1 MSVQNITRRAGP
13 YVGTGLVTAFTF
25 AFKVFR
31 SEDVKVLR
39 SASSDASAQDEA
51 LKFGTDYT
59 VKLNANQDEKAGG
72 TVTLASPLA
81 EGLRLSI
88 LSAITPDQQMVLTNH
103 DGFLPATLNNSAD
116 KAIALIQEL
125 KEEVGRS
132 LRVPASSDK
141 TPEDM
146 TEELMSAQEDAR
158 RFADAAQQSADSA
171 KKSEEKTAKYAEAA
185 TVIVPFKDEIKT
197 VADNI
202 EPVKTIGQDIE
213 SVKLVAA
220 IKDET
225 VAVAGAL
232 DDIGTAAAS
241 ENLQAYKTVA
251 SIKDQV
257 VVDAQI
263 ASEIVAVA
271 GMKDHVVTVST
282 NIGDVKDVS
291 NNMDKIGAVAGDLQ
305 GGKCVPVKFSAG
317 RLTDEPAQDCT
328 AEGGNIKTVA
338 DHVVAVDKV
347 AGAVDDGTLEKA
359 AGALDSTLENVR
371 RAEAAQSAA
380 ESANTSA
387 QSAKTSAAGS
397 ATAAGS
403 SATLAKKWATQM
415 GSPVEGDLYS
425 SKHYAEIASGAAGS
439 SSEVLAEVKKA
450 GQDAVAVITQE
461 GGTQVAAVTA
471 EGQKQVK
478 AVGDLGSSW
487 ETKVNSAGS
496 TQVKA
501 VEASGATQTQAVNSA
516 GTSWHAKVEQAGTR
530 QTNAVNQAGATQV
543 KAVETAGATQTAN
556 AKAQADAAAKSAT
569 AAASAQKTAETAKSG
584 ADTAKTGAESAKAAA
599 VTAQGKAETAA
610 TTATQKATE
619 ATTKASEAAKSAQA
633 AAQSAK
639 VAAFAV
645 RLTSTNMSASGTAAV
660 STLTPST
667 NVKVGDT
674 VIDPDGEVFS
684 ITSISGSTFTVGSKL
699 TSIKGPQGD
708 QGDVGPKGE
717 TGAPLAIKGSFPSL
731 EELQEQHP
739 VGQLG
744 DAYMVGTHLYSWNGS
759 RWQDV
764 GDIKGPKGDPG
775 TPGTPGAPGADGK
788 DGAAGA
794 SASITGATATVDAN
808 VGTPSVLVTS
818 GGTALART
826 FAFEFK
832 NLKGQKGDKGDP
844 GANGADGA
852 NATITSATA
861 SVDGTTG
868 APKVTVT
875 VGGTAQARTFAF
887 AFTGLKGATGSAGT
901 TTWAG
906 ITDKPTFFTSKGIS
920 MGRLP

>member
-13 YVGTGLVTAFTF
+13 YVGTGLVSAYTF

-31 SEDVKVLR
+31 PEDVKVVR
-39 SASSDASAQDEA
+39 SESADASAQDEA

-72 TVTLASPLA
+72 TVTLVSPLA

-103 DGFLPATLNNSAD
+103 DGFLPTTLNESAD

-132 LRVPASSDK
+132 LRVPASADK
-141 TPEDM
+141 TPEDL
-146 TEELMSAQEDAR
+146 TEELLSAQADAR
-158 RFADAAQQSADSA
+158 QFADAAQKSAEEA
-171 KKSEEKTAKYAEAA
+171 KKSELKTAEYAEAA
-185 TVIVPFKDEIKT
+185 TAIVPFKDEIKT

-202 EPVKTIGQDIE
+202 EPVKTVGLNIE
-213 SVKLVAA
+213 PVKSVAS

-225 VAVAGAL
+225 VVVAGAVA
-232 DDIGTAAAS
+232 DIETAAAP
-241 ENLQAYKTVA
+241 ENLEAYKTVA

-257 VVDAQI
+257 VTDAEI
-263 ASEIVAVA
+263 ATEIVTVA
-271 GMKDHVVTVST
+271 NMKDHVVAVST
-282 NIGDVKDVS
+282 NIDDVKDVS
-291 NNMDKIGAVAGDLQ
+291 ANMDKIGAVAGDLT
-305 GGKCVPVKFSAG
+305 GGKCTPAKFSAG

-338 DHVVAVDKV
+338 DHIVAVDKV

-359 AGALDSTLENVR
+359 ANSAEASAENAR
-371 RAEAAQSAA
+371 RAEAAQAGA
-380 ESANTSA
+380 ESANASA

-397 ATAAGS
+397 ATSAGS

-415 GSPVEGDLYS
+415 GTPVEGDLYS
-425 SKHYAEIASGAAGS
+425 SKHYAEIAFGAAGS
-439 SSEVLAEVKKA
+439 SSETLEAVKLA
-450 GQDAVAVITQE
+450 GQTALASITQE

-478 AVGDLGSSW
+478 AV
-487 ETKVNSAGS
+487 ETAGS
-496 TQVKA
+496 TQV
-501 VEASGATQTQAVNSA
+501 GAVNA
-516 GTSWHAKVEQAGTR
+516 
-530 QTNAVNQAGATQV
+530 AGAAQV

-569 AAASAQKTAETAKSG
+569 TALSAQKAAETAKAGADTAKSG
-584 ADTAKTGAESAKAAA
+584 AESAKTAA

-610 TTATQKATE
+610 NTATTKATE

-633 AAQSAK
+633 AAESAK
-639 VAAFAV
+639 TAAYAM
-645 RLTSTNMSASGTAAV
+645 RLTSVNMSASGTAAI
-660 STLTPST
+660 SSLTPKT
-667 NVKVGDT
+667 NIKVGDT

-684 ITSISGSTFTVGSKL
+684 ITAIAGSTFTVGAKL
-699 TSIKGPQGD
+699 ASIKGAKGD

-717 TGAPLAIKGSFPSL
+717 TGAPLSIKGSFPTL
-731 EELQEQHP
+731 DELQEQHP
-739 VGQLG
+739 AGQLG

-759 RWQDV
+759 AWQDV

-826 FAFEFK
+826 FAFAFK
-832 NLKGQKGDKGDP
+832 NLKGQKGDP

-852 NATITSATA
+852 NAVIAGATA
-861 SVDGTTG
+861 SVDATTG
-868 APKVTVT
+868 TPKVTVT

-887 AFTGLKGATGSAGT
+887 AFTGLKGATGPAGT

-906 ITDKPTFFTSKGIS
+906 ITDKPSYFKASGIS

>member
-13 YVGTGLVTAFTF
+13 YVGTGLVSAYTF

-31 SEDVKVLR
+31 PEDVKVVR
-39 SASSDASAQDEA
+39 SESADASAQDEA
-51 LKFGTDYT
+51 LKFGADYT

-72 TVTLASPLA
+72 TVTLVSPLA

-103 DGFLPATLNNSAD
+103 DGFLPTTLNESAD

-132 LRVPASSDK
+132 LRVPASADK
-141 TPEDM
+141 TPEDL
-146 TEELMSAQEDAR
+146 TEELLSAQADAR
-158 RFADAAQQSADSA
+158 QFADAAQKSAEEA
-171 KKSEEKTAKYAEAA
+171 KKSEEQTKVYAEAA

-202 EPVKTIGQDIE
+202 ETVKTVGQNVE
-213 SVKLVAA
+213 SVKSVAA

-232 DDIGTAAAS
+232 DDIGTAAAP
-241 ENLQAYKTVA
+241 ENLAAYKTVA
-251 SIKDQV
+251 TIKDQV
-257 VVDAQI
+257 VTDAEI
-263 ASEIVAVA
+263 STEIVTVA
-271 GMKDHVVTVST
+271 NMKDHVVTVST
-282 NIGDVKDVS
+282 NIVDVTDVS
-291 NNMDKIGAVAGDLQ
+291 NNLDKIGAVAGDLT
-305 GGKCVPVKFSAG
+305 GGKCTPAKFSAG

-338 DHVVAVDKV
+338 DHIVAVDKV

-359 AGALDSTLENVR
+359 ANSVGASAENAR
-371 RAEAAQSAA
+371 RAEAAQAGA
-380 ESANTSA
+380 ESANASA

-397 ATAAGS
+397 ATSAGS

-415 GSPVEGDLYS
+415 GTPVEGDLYS
-425 SKHYAEIASGAAGS
+425 SKHYAEIAFGAAGS
-439 SSEVLAEVKKA
+439 SSETLEAVKLA
-450 GQDAVAVITQE
+450 GQTALASITQE
-461 GGTQVAAVTA
+461 GGTQIAAVTA

-478 AVGDLGSSW
+478 AV
-487 ETKVNSAGS
+487 ETAGS
-496 TQVKA
+496 TQV
-501 VEASGATQTQAVNSA
+501 GAVNA
-516 GTSWHAKVEQAGTR
+516 
-530 QTNAVNQAGATQV
+530 AGAAQV

-556 AKAQADAAAKSAT
+556 AKAQADAAAKAAT
-569 AAASAQKTAETAKSG
+569 TALSAQKAAETAKAGADTAKSG
-584 ADTAKTGAESAKAAA
+584 AESAKTAA
-599 VTAQGKAETAA
+599 VTAANTA
-610 TTATQKATE
+610 TTKATE

-633 AAQSAK
+633 AAESAK
-639 VAAFAV
+639 TAAYAM
-645 RLTSTNMSASGTAAV
+645 RLTSVNMSASGTAAIT
-660 STLTPST
+660 SLTPQA
-667 NVKVGDT
+667 NIKVGDT

-684 ITSISGSTFTVGSKL
+684 ITAIAGSTFTVGAKL
-699 TSIKGPQGD
+699 ASIKGAKGD

-717 TGAPLAIKGSFPSL
+717 TGAPLSIKGSFPTL
-731 EELQEQHP
+731 DELQEQHP
-739 VGQLG
+739 AGQLG

-759 RWQDV
+759 AWQDV

-832 NLKGQKGDKGDP
+832 NLKGQKGDTGDP

-852 NATITSATA
+852 NATITGATA
-861 SVDGTTG
+861 TVDATTG
-868 APKVTVT
+868 TPKVTVT

-887 AFTGLKGATGSAGT
+887 AFTGLKGATGPAGT

-906 ITDKPTFFTSKGIS
+906 ITDKPAYFTGKGIS

>member
-1 MSVQNITRRAGP
+1 M
-13 YVGTGLVTAFTF
+13 GTGLVSAYTF

-31 SEDVKVLR
+31 PEDVKVVR
-39 SASSDASAQDEA
+39 SESADASAQDEA

-72 TVTLASPLA
+72 TVTLVSPLA

-103 DGFLPATLNNSAD
+103 DGFLPTTLNDSAD

-132 LRVPASSDK
+132 LRVPASADK
-141 TPEDM
+141 TPEDL
-146 TEELMSAQEDAR
+146 TEELLSAQADAR
-158 RFADAAQQSADSA
+158 KFADAAQQSAEEA
-171 KKSEEKTAKYAEAA
+171 KKSEEQTKVYAEAA

-202 EPVKTIGQDIE
+202 ETVKTVGQNVE
-213 SVKLVAA
+213 SVKSVAA

-232 DDIGTAAAS
+232 DDIGTAAVP
-241 ENLQAYKTVA
+241 ENLAAYKTVA
-251 SIKDQV
+251 TIKDQV
-257 VVDAQI
+257 VTDAEI
-263 ASEIVAVA
+263 ANEIVAVA

-282 NIGDVKDVS
+282 NIDDVKDVS
-291 NNMDKIGAVAGDLQ
+291 ANMDKIGAVAGDLQ

-338 DHVVAVDKV
+338 DHIVAVDKV

-359 AGALDSTLENVR
+359 ANSAEASAENAR
-371 RAEAAQSAA
+371 RAEAAQAGA
-380 ESANTSA
+380 ESANASA

-397 ATAAGS
+397 ATSAGS

-415 GSPVEGDLYS
+415 GTPVEGDLYS

-439 SSEVLAEVKKA
+439 SSETLEAVKLA
-450 GQDAVAVITQE
+450 GQTALASITQE
-461 GGTQVAAVTA
+461 GGTQGAAVTA
-471 EGQKQVK
+471 EGQKQVR
-478 AVGDLGSSW
+478 AV
-487 ETKVNSAGS
+487 ETAGS
-496 TQVKA
+496 TQV
-501 VEASGATQTQAVNSA
+501 GAVNA
-516 GTSWHAKVEQAGTR
+516 
-530 QTNAVNQAGATQV
+530 AGAAQV

-569 AAASAQKTAETAKSG
+569 AASSAQKAAETAKAGADTAKSG
-584 ADTAKTGAESAKAAA
+584 AESAKTAA

-610 TTATQKATE
+610 NTATNKATE
-619 ATTKASEAAKSAQA
+619 AGTKASEAAKSAQA
-633 AAQSAK
+633 AAESAK
-639 VAAFAV
+639 TAAYAM
-645 RLTSTNMSASGTAAV
+645 RLTSVNMSASGTAAI
-660 STLTPST
+660 SSLTPQT
-667 NVKVGDT
+667 NIKVGDT
-674 VIDPDGEVFS
+674 VVDPDGEVFS
-684 ITSISGSTFTVGSKL
+684 ITAIAGSTFTVGAKL
-699 TSIKGPQGD
+699 ASIKGAKGD

-717 TGAPLAIKGSFPSL
+717 TGAPLSIKGSFPTL
-731 EELQEQHP
+731 DELQEQHP
-739 VGQLG
+739 AGQLG

-759 RWQDV
+759 AWQDV

-826 FAFEFK
+826 FAFAFK
-832 NLKGQKGDKGDP
+832 NLKGQKGDP
-844 GANGADGA
+844 GANGADGT
-852 NATITSATA
+852 NATIAGATA
-861 SVDGTTG
+861 SVDATTG
-868 APKVTVT
+868 TPKVTVT

-887 AFTGLKGATGSAGT
+887 AFTGLKGATGPAGT

-906 ITDKPTFFTSKGIS
+906 ITDKPSYFKASGIS

>member
-13 YVGTGLVTAFTF
+13 YVGTGLVSAYTF

-31 SEDVKVLR
+31 PEDVKVVR
-39 SASSDASAQDEA
+39 SESADASAQDEA

-72 TVTLASPLA
+72 TVTLVSPLA

-103 DGFLPATLNNSAD
+103 DGFLPTTLNESAD

-132 LRVPASSDK
+132 LRVPASADK
-141 TPEDM
+141 TPEDL
-146 TEELMSAQEDAR
+146 TEELLSAQADAR
-158 RFADAAQQSADSA
+158 KFADAAQQSAEEA
-171 KKSEEKTAKYAEAA
+171 KKSEEQTKVYAEAA
-185 TVIVPFKDEIKT
+185 TAIVPFKDEIKT

-202 EPVKTIGQDIE
+202 EPVKTVGLNIE
-213 SVKLVAA
+213 PVKSVAA

-225 VAVAGAL
+225 VVVAGAVA
-232 DDIGTAAAS
+232 DIETAAAP
-241 ENLQAYKTVA
+241 ENLEAYKTVA

-257 VVDAQI
+257 VTDAEI
-263 ASEIVAVA
+263 ANEIVTVA

-282 NIGDVKDVS
+282 NIDNVKDVS
-291 NNMDKIGAVAGDLQ
+291 NNLDKIGAVAGDLT
-305 GGKCVPVKFSAG
+305 GGKCTPAKFSAG

-338 DHVVAVDKV
+338 DHIVAVDKV

-359 AGALDSTLENVR
+359 ANSVGASAENAR
-371 RAEAAQSAA
+371 RAEAAQAGA
-380 ESANTSA
+380 ESANASA

-397 ATAAGS
+397 ATSAGS

-415 GSPVEGDLYS
+415 GAPVEGDLYS

-439 SSEVLAEVKKA
+439 STEALEAVKKA
-450 GQDAVAVITQE
+450 GQDAVAAITQE

-478 AVGDLGSSW
+478 AV
-487 ETKVNSAGS
+487 ETAGS
-496 TQVKA
+496 TQVG
-501 VEASGATQTQAVNSA
+501 VVNA
-516 GTSWHAKVEQAGTR
+516 
-530 QTNAVNQAGATQV
+530 AGAAQV

-569 AAASAQKTAETAKSG
+569 TALSAQKAAETAKAGADTAKSG
-584 ADTAKTGAESAKAAA
+584 AESAKTAA

-610 TTATQKATE
+610 TTATNKATE
-619 ATTKASEAAKSAQA
+619 AGTKASEAAKSAQA
-633 AAQSAK
+633 AAESAK
-639 VAAFAV
+639 TAAYAM
-645 RLTSTNMSASGTAAV
+645 RLTSVNMSASGTAAIT
-660 STLTPST
+660 SLTPQT
-667 NVKVGDT
+667 NIKVGDT

-684 ITSISGSTFTVGSKL
+684 ITAIAGSTFTVGAKL
-699 TSIKGPQGD
+699 ASIKGTKGD

-717 TGAPLAIKGSFPSL
+717 TGAPLSIKGSFPTL
-731 EELQEQHP
+731 DELQEQHP
-739 VGQLG
+739 AGQLG

-759 RWQDV
+759 AWQDV

-826 FAFEFK
+826 FAFAFK
-832 NLKGQKGDKGDP
+832 NLKGQKGDP

-852 NATITSATA
+852 NATIAGATA
-861 SVDGTTG
+861 SVDATTG
-868 APKVTVT
+868 TPKVTVT

-887 AFTGLKGATGSAGT
+887 AFTGLKGATGPAGT

-906 ITDKPTFFTSKGIS
+906 LTGKPAYFTGKGIS

>member
-13 YVGTGLVTAFTF
+13 YVGTGLVSAYTF

-31 SEDVKVLR
+31 PEDVKVVR
-39 SASSDASAQDEA
+39 SESADASAQDEA

-72 TVTLASPLA
+72 TVTLVSPLA

-103 DGFLPATLNNSAD
+103 DGFLPTTLNESAD

-132 LRVPASSDK
+132 LRVPASADK
-141 TPEDM
+141 TPEDL
-146 TEELMSAQEDAR
+146 TEELLSAQADAR
-158 RFADAAQQSADSA
+158 QFADAAQKSAEEA
-171 KKSEEKTAKYAEAA
+171 KKSELKTAEYAEAA
-185 TVIVPFKDEIKT
+185 TAIVPFKDEIKT

-202 EPVKTIGQDIE
+202 EPVKTVGLNIE
-213 SVKLVAA
+213 PVKSVAS

-225 VAVAGAL
+225 VVVAGAVA
-232 DDIGTAAAS
+232 DIETAAAP
-241 ENLQAYKTVA
+241 ENLEAYKTVA

-257 VVDAQI
+257 VTDAEI
-263 ASEIVAVA
+263 ANEIVTVA

-282 NIGDVKDVS
+282 NIDNVKDVS
-291 NNMDKIGAVAGDLQ
+291 NNMDKIGAVAGDLT
-305 GGKCVPVKFSAG
+305 GGKCTPAKFSAG

-338 DHVVAVDKV
+338 DHIVAVDKV

-359 AGALDSTLENVR
+359 ANSAEASAENAR
-371 RAEAAQSAA
+371 RAEAAQAGA
-380 ESANTSA
+380 ESANASA

-397 ATAAGS
+397 ATSAGS

-415 GSPVEGDLYS
+415 GTPVEGDLYS

-439 SSEVLAEVKKA
+439 SSETLEAVKLA
-450 GQDAVAVITQE
+450 GQTALASITQE

-471 EGQKQVK
+471 EGQKQVR
-478 AVGDLGSSW
+478 AV
-487 ETKVNSAGS
+487 ETAGS
-496 TQVKA
+496 TQVGA
-501 VEASGATQTQAVNSA
+501 VSA
-516 GTSWHAKVEQAGTR
+516 
-530 QTNAVNQAGATQV
+530 AGAAQV
-543 KAVETAGATQTAN
+543 KAVETAGATQTVN

-569 AAASAQKTAETAKSG
+569 AASSAQKAAETAKAGADTAKSG
-584 ADTAKTGAESAKAAA
+584 AESAKTAA

-610 TTATQKATE
+610 TTATNKATE
-619 ATTKASEAAKSAQA
+619 AGTKASEAAKSAQA
-633 AAQSAK
+633 AAESAK
-639 VAAFAV
+639 TAAYAM
-645 RLTSTNMSASGTAAV
+645 RLTSVNVSASGTAAIT
-660 STLTPST
+660 SLTPQT
-667 NVKVGDT
+667 NIKVGDT

-684 ITSISGSTFTVGSKL
+684 ITAIAGSTFTVGAKL
-699 TSIKGPQGD
+699 ASIKGAKGD

-717 TGAPLAIKGSFPSL
+717 TGAPLSIKGSFPTL
-731 EELQEQHP
+731 DELQEQHP
-739 VGQLG
+739 AGQLG

-759 RWQDV
+759 AWQDV

-826 FAFEFK
+826 FAFAFK
-832 NLKGQKGDKGDP
+832 NLKGQKGDP

-852 NATITSATA
+852 NAVIAGATA
-861 SVDGTTG
+861 SVDATTG
-868 APKVTVT
+868 TPKVTVT

-887 AFTGLKGATGSAGT
+887 AFTGLKGATGPAGT
-901 TTWAG
+901 TSWNG
-906 ITDKPTFFTSKGIS
+906 ITDKPSYFKASGIS

>member
-13 YVGTGLVTAFTF
+13 YVGTGLVSAYTF

-31 SEDVKVLR
+31 PEDVKVVR
-39 SASSDASAQDEA
+39 SESADASAQDEA

-72 TVTLASPLA
+72 TVTLVSPLA

-103 DGFLPATLNNSAD
+103 DGFLPTTLNESAD

-132 LRVPASSDK
+132 LRVPASADK
-141 TPEDM
+141 TPEDL
-146 TEELMSAQEDAR
+146 TEELLSAQADAR
-158 RFADAAQQSADSA
+158 QFADAAQKSAEEA
-171 KKSEEKTAKYAEAA
+171 KKSEEQTKVYAEAA
-185 TVIVPFKDEIKT
+185 TVLVPMKDEIKT

-202 EPVKTIGQDIE
+202 ETVKTVGQNVE
-213 SVKLVAA
+213 SVKSVAA

-232 DDIGTAAAS
+232 DDIGTAAAP
-241 ENLQAYKTVA
+241 ENLAAYKTVA
-251 SIKDQV
+251 TIKDQV
-257 VVDAQI
+257 VTDAEI
-263 ASEIVAVA
+263 STEIVTVA
-271 GMKDHVVTVST
+271 NMKDHVVTVST
-282 NIGDVKDVS
+282 NIVDVTDVS
-291 NNMDKIGAVAGDLQ
+291 NNLDKIGAVAGDLT
-305 GGKCVPVKFSAG
+305 GGKCTPAKFSAG

-338 DHVVAVDKV
+338 DHIVAVDKV

-359 AGALDSTLENVR
+359 ANSVGASAENAR
-371 RAEAAQSAA
+371 RAEAAQAGA
-380 ESANTSA
+380 ESANASA

-397 ATAAGS
+397 ATSAGS

-415 GSPVEGDLYS
+415 GTPVEGDLYS

-439 SSEVLAEVKKA
+439 SSETLEAVKLA
-450 GQDAVAVITQE
+450 GQTALASITQE

-478 AVGDLGSSW
+478 AV
-487 ETKVNSAGS
+487 ETAGS
-496 TQVKA
+496 TQV
-501 VEASGATQTQAVNSA
+501 GAVNA
-516 GTSWHAKVEQAGTR
+516 
-530 QTNAVNQAGATQV
+530 AGAAQV

-569 AAASAQKTAETAKSG
+569 TALSAQKAAETAKAG
-584 ADTAKTGAESAKAAA
+584 ADTAKGGAESAKTAA

-610 TTATQKATE
+610 TTATNKATE
-619 ATTKASEAAKSAQA
+619 AGTKASEAAKSAQA
-633 AAQSAK
+633 AAESAK
-639 VAAFAV
+639 TAAYAM
-645 RLTSTNMSASGTAAV
+645 RLTSVNMSASGTAAIT
-660 STLTPST
+660 SLTPQT
-667 NVKVGDT
+667 NIKVGDT

-684 ITSISGSTFTVGSKL
+684 ITAIAGSTFTVGAKL
-699 TSIKGPQGD
+699 ASIKGPKGD

-717 TGAPLAIKGSFPSL
+717 TGAPLSIKGSFPTL
-731 EELQEQHP
+731 DELQEQHP

-759 RWQDV
+759 AWQDV

-826 FAFEFK
+826 FAFAFK
-832 NLKGQKGDKGDP
+832 NLKGQKGDPGDP

-852 NATITSATA
+852 NATITGATA
-861 SVDGTTG
+861 TVDATTG
-868 APKVTVT
+868 TPKVTVT

-887 AFTGLKGATGSAGT
+887 AFTGLKGATGPAGT

-906 ITDKPTFFTSKGIS
+906 ITDKPAYFTGKGIS

>member
-13 YVGTGLVTAFTF
+13 YVGTGLVSAYTF

-31 SEDVKVLR
+31 PEDVKVVR
-39 SASSDASAQDEA
+39 SESADASAQDEA

-72 TVTLASPLA
+72 TVTLVSPLA

-103 DGFLPATLNNSAD
+103 DGFLPTTLNDSAD

-132 LRVPASSDK
+132 LRVPASADK
-141 TPEDM
+141 TPEDL
-146 TEELMSAQEDAR
+146 TEELLSAQADAR
-158 RFADAAQQSADSA
+158 KFADAAEKSAEEA
-171 KKSEEKTAKYAEAA
+171 KKSEEQTKAYAEAA

-202 EPVKTIGQDIE
+202 ETVKTVGQNVE
-213 SVKLVAA
+213 SVKSVAS

-232 DDIGTAAAS
+232 DDIGTAAAP
-241 ENLQAYKTVA
+241 ENLEAYKTVA

-257 VVDAQI
+257 VTDAEI

-271 GMKDHVVTVST
+271 GMKNHVVTVST
-282 NIGDVKDVS
+282 NIDDVKDVS
-291 NNMDKIGAVAGDLQ
+291 ANMDKIGAVAGDLQ

-338 DHVVAVDKV
+338 DHIVAVDKV
-347 AGAVDDGTLEKA
+347 AGAVEDGTLEKA
-359 AGALDSTLENVR
+359 ANSAEASAENAR
-371 RAEAAQSAA
+371 RAEAAQAGA
-380 ESANTSA
+380 ESANASA

-397 ATAAGS
+397 ATSAGS

-415 GSPVEGDLYS
+415 GTPVEGDLYS

-439 SSEVLAEVKKA
+439 SSETLEAVKLA
-450 GQDAVAVITQE
+450 GQTALASITQE

-471 EGQKQVK
+471 EGQKQVR
-478 AVGDLGSSW
+478 AV
-487 ETKVNSAGS
+487 ETAGS
-496 TQVKA
+496 TQV
-501 VEASGATQTQAVNSA
+501 GAVNA
-516 GTSWHAKVEQAGTR
+516 
-530 QTNAVNQAGATQV
+530 AGAAQV
-543 KAVETAGATQTAN
+543 KAVETAGATQTVN

-569 AAASAQKTAETAKSG
+569 AASSAQKAAETAKAGADTAKSG
-584 ADTAKTGAESAKAAA
+584 AESAKTAA

-610 TTATQKATE
+610 NTATNKATE
-619 ATTKASEAAKSAQA
+619 AGTKASEAAKSAQA
-633 AAQSAK
+633 AAESAK
-639 VAAFAV
+639 TAAYAM
-645 RLTSTNMSASGTAAV
+645 RLTSVNMSASGTAAI
-660 STLTPST
+660 SSLTPKT
-667 NVKVGDT
+667 NIKVGDT

-684 ITSISGSTFTVGSKL
+684 ITAIAGSTFTVGAKL
-699 TSIKGPQGD
+699 ASIKGAKGD

-717 TGAPLAIKGSFPSL
+717 TGAPLSIKGSFPTL
-731 EELQEQHP
+731 DELQEQHP
-739 VGQLG
+739 AGQLG

-759 RWQDV
+759 AWQDV

-826 FAFEFK
+826 FTFAFK
-832 NLKGQKGDKGDP
+832 TLKGHKGDKGDP
-844 GANGADGA
+844 GANGANGADGA
-852 NATITSATA
+852 NATITGATA
-861 SVDGTTG
+861 SVDATTG
-868 APKVTVT
+868 TPKVAVT

-887 AFTGLKGATGSAGT
+887 AFTGLKGATGPAGT
-901 TTWAG
+901 TSWNG
-906 ITDKPTFFTSKGIS
+906 ITDKPSYFKASGIS

>member
-13 YVGTGLVTAFTF
+13 YVGTGLVSAYTF

-31 SEDVKVLR
+31 PGDVKVVR
-39 SASSDASAQDEA
+39 SESADASAQDEA

-72 TVTLASPLA
+72 TVTLVSPLA

-103 DGFLPATLNNSAD
+103 DGFLPTTLNESAD

-132 LRVPASSDK
+132 LRVPASADK
-141 TPEDM
+141 TPEDL
-146 TEELMSAQEDAR
+146 TEELLSAQADAR
-158 RFADAAQQSADSA
+158 KFADAAQQSAEEA
-171 KKSEEKTAKYAEAA
+171 KKSEEQTKVYAEAA

-202 EPVKTIGQDIE
+202 ETVKTVGQNVE
-213 SVKLVAA
+213 SVKSVAA

-232 DDIGTAAAS
+232 DDIGTAAAP
-241 ENLQAYKTVA
+241 ENLAAYKTVA
-251 SIKDQV
+251 TIKDQV
-257 VVDAQI
+257 VTDAEI
-263 ASEIVAVA
+263 ATEIVTVA

-282 NIGDVKDVS
+282 NIDNVKDVS

-338 DHVVAVDKV
+338 DHIVAVDKV

-359 AGALDSTLENVR
+359 ANSVGASAENAR
-371 RAEAAQSAA
+371 RAEAAQAGA
-380 ESANTSA
+380 ESANASA

-397 ATAAGS
+397 ATSAGS

-415 GSPVEGDLYS
+415 GTPVEGDLYS

-439 SSEVLAEVKKA
+439 STEALEAVKKA
-450 GQDAVAVITQE
+450 GQAALASITQE

-478 AVGDLGSSW
+478 AV
-487 ETKVNSAGS
+487 ETAGS
-496 TQVKA
+496 TQV
-501 VEASGATQTQAVNSA
+501 GAVNA
-516 GTSWHAKVEQAGTR
+516 
-530 QTNAVNQAGATQV
+530 AGAAQV

-569 AAASAQKTAETAKSG
+569 AASSAQKAAETAKAGADTAKSG
-584 ADTAKTGAESAKAAA
+584 AESAKTAA

-610 TTATQKATE
+610 TTATNKATE
-619 ATTKASEAAKSAQA
+619 AGTKASEAAKSAQA
-633 AAQSAK
+633 AAESAK
-639 VAAFAV
+639 TAAYAM
-645 RLTSTNMSASGTAAV
+645 RLTSVNMSASGTAAI
-660 STLTPST
+660 SSLTPKT
-667 NVKVGDT
+667 NIKVGDT

-684 ITSISGSTFTVGSKL
+684 ITAIAGSTFTVGAKL
-699 TSIKGPQGD
+699 ASIKGAKGD
-708 QGDVGPKGE
+708 QGDAGPKGE
-717 TGAPLAIKGSFPSL
+717 TGAPLSIKGSFPTL
-731 EELQEQHP
+731 DELQEQHP
-739 VGQLG
+739 AGQLG

-759 RWQDV
+759 AWQDV

-826 FAFEFK
+826 FAFAFK
-832 NLKGQKGDKGDP
+832 NLKGQKGDP

-852 NATITSATA
+852 SATITGATA
-861 SVDGTTG
+861 TVDATTG
-868 APKVTVT
+868 TPKVTVT
-875 VGGTAQARTFAF
+875 AGGTAQARTFAF
-887 AFTGLKGATGSAGT
+887 AFTGLKGATGPAGT

-906 ITDKPTFFTSKGIS
+906 ITDKPSYFKASGIS

>member
-13 YVGTGLVTAFTF
+13 YVGTGLVSAYTF

-31 SEDVKVLR
+31 SEDVKVVR
-39 SASSDASAQDEA
+39 SESADASAQDEA

-72 TVTLASPLA
+72 TVTLVSPLA

-103 DGFLPATLNNSAD
+103 DGFLPTTLNDSAD

-132 LRVPASSDK
+132 LRVPASADK
-141 TPEDM
+141 TPEDL
-146 TEELMSAQEDAR
+146 TEELLSAQADAR
-158 RFADAAQQSADSA
+158 KFADAAEKSAEEA
-171 KKSEEKTAKYAEAA
+171 KKSEEQTKVYAEAA
-185 TVIVPFKDEIKT
+185 TVLVPMKDEIKT

-202 EPVKTIGQDIE
+202 ETVKTVGQNVE
-213 SVKLVAA
+213 SVKSVAS

-225 VAVAGAL
+225 VTVAGAL
-232 DDIGTAAAS
+232 DDIGTAAAP
-241 ENLQAYKTVA
+241 ENLEAYKTVA

-257 VVDAQI
+257 VTDAGI
-263 ASEIVAVA
+263 ANEIVAVA
-271 GMKDHVVTVST
+271 GMKNHVVTVST
-282 NIGDVKDVS
+282 NIDGVKDVS
-291 NNMDKIGAVAGDLQ
+291 ANMDKIGAVAGDLQ

-338 DHVVAVDKV
+338 DHIVAVDKV

-359 AGALDSTLENVR
+359 ANSVEASAENAL
-371 RAEAAQSAA
+371 RAEAARVGA
-380 ESANTSA
+380 ESANASA
-387 QSAKTSAAGS
+387 QSAKTSAEQS
-397 ATAAGS
+397 AASAGS
-403 SATLAKKWATQM
+403 SATTAKAWATQM
-415 GSPVEGDLYS
+415 GTPVEGDLYS
-425 SKHYAEIASGAAGS
+425 SKHYAEVASGAAGS

-450 GQDAVAVITQE
+450 GQDAVAAITQE

-478 AVGDLGSSW
+478 AV
-487 ETKVNSAGS
+487 ETAGS
-496 TQVKA
+496 TQV
-501 VEASGATQTQAVNSA
+501 GAVNA
-516 GTSWHAKVEQAGTR
+516 
-530 QTNAVNQAGATQV
+530 AGAAQV

-556 AKAQADAAAKSAT
+556 AKAQADAAAASAT
-569 AAASAQKTAETAKSG
+569 AAANAKKAAETAKTGAETAKSG
-584 ADTAKTGAESAKAAA
+584 AESAKTAA

-610 TTATQKATE
+610 TTATTKATE

-633 AAQSAK
+633 AAESAK
-639 VAAFAV
+639 TAAYAM
-645 RLTSTNMSASGTAAV
+645 RLTSANMSASGTAAI
-660 STLTPST
+660 SSLTPST
-667 NVKVGDT
+667 NAKVGDT

-684 ITSISGSTFTVGSKL
+684 ITAIAGSTFTVGAKL
-699 TSIKGPQGD
+699 TSLKGPKGD

-717 TGAPLAIKGSFPSL
+717 TGAPLSIKGSFPTL
-731 EELQEQHP
+731 DELQEQHP
-739 VGQLG
+739 AGQLG

-759 RWQDV
+759 AWQDV

-775 TPGTPGAPGADGK
+775 TPGTPGAPGTDGK

-826 FAFEFK
+826 FAFAFK
-832 NLKGQKGDKGDP
+832 NLKGQKGDNGDP

-852 NATITSATA
+852 NATITGATA
-861 SVDGTTG
+861 TVDATTG
-868 APKVTVT
+868 TPKVTVT

-887 AFTGLKGATGSAGT
+887 AFTGLKGATGPAGT

-906 ITDKPTFFTSKGIS
+906 ITGKPAYFTGKGIS

>member
-13 YVGTGLVTAFTF
+13 YVGTGLVSAYTF

-31 SEDVKVLR
+31 PEDVKVVR
-39 SASSDASAQDEA
+39 SESADASAQDEA

-72 TVTLASPLA
+72 TVTLVSPLA

-103 DGFLPATLNNSAD
+103 DGFLPTTLNESAD

-132 LRVPASSDK
+132 LRVPASADK
-141 TPEDM
+141 TPEDL
-146 TEELMSAQEDAR
+146 TEELLSAQADAR
-158 RFADAAQQSADSA
+158 KFADAAEKSAEEA
-171 KKSEEKTAKYAEAA
+171 KKSEEQTKAYAEAA
-185 TVIVPFKDEIKT
+185 TVLVPMKDEIKT

-202 EPVKTIGQDIE
+202 ETVKTVGQNVE
-213 SVKLVAA
+213 SVKSVAS

-232 DDIGTAAAS
+232 DDIGTAAAP
-241 ENLQAYKTVA
+241 ENLEAYKTVA
-251 SIKDQV
+251 LIKDQV
-257 VVDAQI
+257 VTDAEI
-263 ASEIVAVA
+263 ATEIVTVA
-271 GMKDHVVTVST
+271 NMKDHVVAVST
-282 NIGDVKDVS
+282 NIDDVKDVS
-291 NNMDKIGAVAGDLQ
+291 ANMDKIGAVAGDLT
-305 GGKCVPVKFSAG
+305 GGKCTPAKFSAG

-338 DHVVAVDKV
+338 DHIVAVDKV

-359 AGALDSTLENVR
+359 ANSVEASAENAR
-371 RAEAAQSAA
+371 RAEAAQAGA
-380 ESANTSA
+380 ESANASA
-387 QSAKTSAAGS
+387 QSAKSSAAGS
-397 ATAAGS
+397 AASAGS
-403 SATLAKKWATQM
+403 SATTAKAWATQV
-415 GSPVEGDLYS
+415 GTPVEGDLYS
-425 SKHYAEIASGAAGS
+425 SRHYAEIASGAAGS
-439 SSEVLAEVKKA
+439 SSETLEAVKLA
-450 GQDAVAVITQE
+450 GQTALASITQK

-478 AVGDLGSSW
+478 AV
-487 ETKVNSAGS
+487 ETAGS
-496 TQVKA
+496 TQV
-501 VEASGATQTQAVNSA
+501 GAVNA
-516 GTSWHAKVEQAGTR
+516 
-530 QTNAVNQAGATQV
+530 AGAAQV

-569 AAASAQKTAETAKSG
+569 AASSAQKAAETAKAGADTAKSG
-584 ADTAKTGAESAKAAA
+584 AESAKTAA

-610 TTATQKATE
+610 TTATNKATE
-619 ATTKASEAAKSAQA
+619 AGTKASEAAKSAQA
-633 AAQSAK
+633 AAESAK
-639 VAAFAV
+639 TAAYAM
-645 RLTSTNMSASGTAAV
+645 RLTSVNMSASGTAAIT
-660 STLTPST
+660 SLTPQT
-667 NVKVGDT
+667 NIKVGDT

-684 ITSISGSTFTVGSKL
+684 ITAIAGSTFTVGAKL
-699 TSIKGPQGD
+699 ASIKGAKGD

-717 TGAPLAIKGSFPSL
+717 TGAPLSIKGSFPTL
-731 EELQEQHP
+731 DELQEQHP
-739 VGQLG
+739 AGQLG

-759 RWQDV
+759 AWQDV

-794 SASITGATATVDAN
+794 SAIITGATATVDAN

-826 FAFEFK
+826 FAFAFK
-832 NLKGQKGDKGDP
+832 NLKGQKGDP

-852 NATITSATA
+852 NAVIAGATA
-861 SVDGTTG
+861 SVDATTG
-868 APKVTVT
+868 TPKVTVT

-887 AFTGLKGATGSAGT
+887 AFTGLKGATGPAGT

-906 ITDKPTFFTSKGIS
+906 ITGKPAYFTGKGIS

>member
-13 YVGTGLVTAFTF
+13 YVGTGLVSAYTF

-31 SEDVKVLR
+31 PEDVKVVR
-39 SASSDASAQDEA
+39 SESADASVQDET
-51 LKFGTDYT
+51 LKLGTDYT
-59 VKLNANQDEKAGG
+59 VKLNANQGEKAGG
-72 TVTLASPLA
+72 TVTLVSPLA

-103 DGFLPATLNNSAD
+103 DGFLPTTLNDSAD

-132 LRVPASSDK
+132 LRVPASADK
-141 TPEDM
+141 TPEDL
-146 TEELMSAQEDAR
+146 TEELLSAQADAR
-158 RFADAAQQSADSA
+158 KFADAAEKSAEEA
-171 KKSEEKTAKYAEAA
+171 KKSELKTAEYAEAA
-185 TVIVPFKDEIKT
+185 TAIVPFKDEIKT

-202 EPVKTIGQDIE
+202 EPVKTVGQNVE
-213 SVKLVAA
+213 SVKSVAA

-232 DDIGTAAAS
+232 DDIGTAAAP
-241 ENLQAYKTVA
+241 ENLAAYKTVA
-251 SIKDQV
+251 TIKDQV
-257 VVDAQI
+257 VTDAEI
-263 ASEIVAVA
+263 STEIVTVA
-271 GMKDHVVTVST
+271 NMKDHVVTVST
-282 NIGDVKDVS
+282 NIVDVTDVS
-291 NNMDKIGAVAGDLQ
+291 NNLDKIGAVAGDLT
-305 GGKCVPVKFSAG
+305 GGKCTPAKFSAG

-338 DHVVAVDKV
+338 DHIVAVDKV

-359 AGALDSTLENVR
+359 ANSAEASAENAR
-371 RAEAAQSAA
+371 RAEAAQAGA
-380 ESANTSA
+380 ESANASA

-397 ATAAGS
+397 ATSAGS

-415 GSPVEGDLYS
+415 GTPVEGDLYS

-439 SSEVLAEVKKA
+439 SSETLEAVKLA
-450 GQDAVAVITQE
+450 GQTALASITQE

-478 AVGDLGSSW
+478 AV
-487 ETKVNSAGS
+487 ETAGS
-496 TQVKA
+496 TQV
-501 VEASGATQTQAVNSA
+501 GAVNA
-516 GTSWHAKVEQAGTR
+516 
-530 QTNAVNQAGATQV
+530 AGAAQV

-569 AAASAQKTAETAKSG
+569 TALSAQKAAETAKAG
-584 ADTAKTGAESAKAAA
+584 ADTAKGGAESAKTAA

-610 TTATQKATE
+610 TTATNKATE
-619 ATTKASEAAKSAQA
+619 AGTKASEAAKSAQA
-633 AAQSAK
+633 AAESAK
-639 VAAFAV
+639 TAAYAM
-645 RLTSTNMSASGTAAV
+645 RLTSVNMSASGTAAIT
-660 STLTPST
+660 SLTPQT
-667 NVKVGDT
+667 NIKVGDT
-674 VIDPDGEVFS
+674 VIDPDGELFS
-684 ITSISGSTFTVGSKL
+684 ITAIAGSTFTVGAKL
-699 TSIKGPQGD
+699 ASIKGPKGD

-717 TGAPLAIKGSFPSL
+717 TGAPLSIKGSFPTL
-731 EELQEQHP
+731 DELQEQHP

-759 RWQDV
+759 AWQDV

-826 FAFEFK
+826 FAFAFK
-832 NLKGQKGDKGDP
+832 NLKGQKGDPGDP

-852 NATITSATA
+852 NATITGATA
-861 SVDGTTG
+861 TVDATTG
-868 APKVTVT
+868 TPKVTVT

-887 AFTGLKGATGSAGT
+887 AFTGLKGATGPAGT

-906 ITDKPTFFTSKGIS
+906 ITGKPAYFTGKGIS

>member
-13 YVGTGLVTAFTF
+13 YVGTGLVSAYTF

-31 SEDVKVLR
+31 PEDVKVVR
-39 SASSDASAQDEA
+39 SESADASAQDEA

-72 TVTLASPLA
+72 TVTLVSPLA

-103 DGFLPATLNNSAD
+103 DGFLPTTLNDSAD

-132 LRVPASSDK
+132 LRVPASADK
-141 TPEDM
+141 TPEDL
-146 TEELMSAQEDAR
+146 TEELLSAQADAR
-158 RFADAAQQSADSA
+158 KFADAAEKSAEEA
-171 KKSEEKTAKYAEAA
+171 KKSEEQTKAYAEAA

-202 EPVKTIGQDIE
+202 ETVKTVGQNVE
-213 SVKLVAA
+213 SVKSVAS

-232 DDIGTAAAS
+232 DDIGTAAAP
-241 ENLQAYKTVA
+241 ENLAAYKTVA
-251 SIKDQV
+251 TIKDQV
-257 VVDAQI
+257 VTDAEI
-263 ASEIVAVA
+263 STEIVTVA
-271 GMKDHVVTVST
+271 NMKDHVVTVST
-282 NIGDVKDVS
+282 NIDDVKDVS
-291 NNMDKIGAVAGDLQ
+291 ANMDKIGAVAGDLQ

-338 DHVVAVDKV
+338 DHIVAVDKV

-359 AGALDSTLENVR
+359 ANSAEASAENAR
-371 RAEAAQSAA
+371 RAEAAQAGA
-380 ESANTSA
+380 ESANASA

-397 ATAAGS
+397 ATSAGS

-415 GSPVEGDLYS
+415 GTPVEGDLYS

-439 SSEVLAEVKKA
+439 SSETLEAVKLA
-450 GQDAVAVITQE
+450 GQTALASITQE

-478 AVGDLGSSW
+478 AV
-487 ETKVNSAGS
+487 ETAGS
-496 TQVKA
+496 TQV
-501 VEASGATQTQAVNSA
+501 GAVNA
-516 GTSWHAKVEQAGTR
+516 
-530 QTNAVNQAGATQV
+530 AGAAQV

-556 AKAQADAAAKSAT
+556 AKAQADAAAKAAT
-569 AAASAQKTAETAKSG
+569 TALSAQKAAETAKAGADTAKSG
-584 ADTAKTGAESAKAAA
+584 AESAKTAA

-610 TTATQKATE
+610 TTATNKATE
-619 ATTKASEAAKSAQA
+619 AGTKASEAAKSAQA
-633 AAQSAK
+633 AAESAK
-639 VAAFAV
+639 TAAYAM
-645 RLTSTNMSASGTAAV
+645 RLTSVNMSASGTAAIT
-660 STLTPST
+660 SLTPQT
-667 NVKVGDT
+667 NIKVGDT

-684 ITSISGSTFTVGSKL
+684 ITAIAGSTFTVGAKL
-699 TSIKGPQGD
+699 ASIKGPKGD

-717 TGAPLAIKGSFPSL
+717 TGAPLSIKGSFPTL
-731 EELQEQHP
+731 DELQEQHP

-759 RWQDV
+759 AWQDV

-826 FAFEFK
+826 FAFAFK
-832 NLKGQKGDKGDP
+832 NLKGQKGDTGDP

-852 NATITSATA
+852 NATITGATA
-861 SVDGTTG
+861 TVDATTG
-868 APKVTVT
+868 TPKVTVT

-887 AFTGLKGATGSAGT
+887 AFTGLKGATGPAGT
-901 TTWAG
+901 TTWGG
-906 ITDKPTFFTSKGIS
+906 ITDKPSYFKASGIS

>member
-13 YVGTGLVTAFTF
+13 YVGTGLASAYTF

-31 SEDVKVLR
+31 PEDVKVVR
-39 SASSDASAQDEA
+39 SESADASAQDEA

-72 TVTLASPLA
+72 TVTLVSPLA

-103 DGFLPATLNNSAD
+103 DGFLPTTLNESAD

-132 LRVPASSDK
+132 LRVPASADK
-141 TPEDM
+141 TPEDL
-146 TEELMSAQEDAR
+146 TEELLSAQADAR
-158 RFADAAQQSADSA
+158 QFADAAQKSAEEA
-171 KKSEEKTAKYAEAA
+171 KKSELKTAEYAEAA
-185 TVIVPFKDEIKT
+185 TAIVPFKDEIKT

-202 EPVKTIGQDIE
+202 EPVKTVGLNIE
-213 SVKLVAA
+213 PVKSVAS

-225 VAVAGAL
+225 VVVAGAVA
-232 DDIGTAAAS
+232 DIETAAAP
-241 ENLQAYKTVA
+241 ENLEAYKTVA

-257 VVDAQI
+257 VTDAEI
-263 ASEIVAVA
+263 ANEIVTVA

-282 NIGDVKDVS
+282 NIDNVKDVS
-291 NNMDKIGAVAGDLQ
+291 NNMDKIGAVAGDLT
-305 GGKCVPVKFSAG
+305 GGKCTPAKFSAG

-338 DHVVAVDKV
+338 DHIVAVDKV

-359 AGALDSTLENVR
+359 ANSAEASAENAR
-371 RAEAAQSAA
+371 RAEAAQAGA
-380 ESANTSA
+380 ESANASA

-397 ATAAGS
+397 ATSAGS

-415 GSPVEGDLYS
+415 GTPVEGDLYS

-439 SSEVLAEVKKA
+439 SSETLEAVKLA
-450 GQDAVAVITQE
+450 GQTALASITQE

-471 EGQKQVK
+471 EGQKQVR
-478 AVGDLGSSW
+478 AV
-487 ETKVNSAGS
+487 ETAGS
-496 TQVKA
+496 TQVGA
-501 VEASGATQTQAVNSA
+501 VSA
-516 GTSWHAKVEQAGTR
+516 
-530 QTNAVNQAGATQV
+530 AGAAQV
-543 KAVETAGATQTAN
+543 KAVETAGATQTVN

-569 AAASAQKTAETAKSG
+569 AASSAQKAAETAKAGADTAKSG
-584 ADTAKTGAESAKAAA
+584 AESAKTAA

-610 TTATQKATE
+610 TTATNKATE
-619 ATTKASEAAKSAQA
+619 AGTKASEAAKSAQA
-633 AAQSAK
+633 AAESAK
-639 VAAFAV
+639 TAAYAM
-645 RLTSTNMSASGTAAV
+645 RLTSVNVSASGTAAIT
-660 STLTPST
+660 SLTPQT
-667 NVKVGDT
+667 NIKVGDT

-684 ITSISGSTFTVGSKL
+684 ITAIAGSTFTVGAKL
-699 TSIKGPQGD
+699 ASIKGAKGD

-717 TGAPLAIKGSFPSL
+717 TGAPLSIKGSFPTL
-731 EELQEQHP
+731 DELQEQHP
-739 VGQLG
+739 AGQLG

-759 RWQDV
+759 AWQDV

-826 FAFEFK
+826 FAFAFK
-832 NLKGQKGDKGDP
+832 NLKGQKGDP

-852 NATITSATA
+852 NAVIAGATA
-861 SVDGTTG
+861 SVDATTG
-868 APKVTVT
+868 TPKVTVT

-887 AFTGLKGATGSAGT
+887 AFTGLKGATGPAGT

-906 ITDKPTFFTSKGIS
+906 ITGKPAYFTGKGIS